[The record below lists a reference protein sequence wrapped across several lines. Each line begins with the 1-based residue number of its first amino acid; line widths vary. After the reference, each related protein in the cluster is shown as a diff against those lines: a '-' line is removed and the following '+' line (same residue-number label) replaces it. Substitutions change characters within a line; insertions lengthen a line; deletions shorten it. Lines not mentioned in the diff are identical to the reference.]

1 MRSKGIAIAGAA
13 LALVGCGST
22 GSTTRTST
30 YTRTVTVTSTNA
42 PAAPTSPA
50 SSGYTTI
57 PGEGTFRV
65 GADFQPGTYTSSPA
79 EAAHHCYWYRLG
91 DLSGTSSGQIASGY
105 TLGPV
110 YVTISST
117 DAAFKTEGCQT
128 WQKVS

>member
-22 GSTTRTST
+22 GNTRAST
-30 YTRTVTVTSTNA
+30 YTKTVTVTTTNA
-42 PAAPTSPA
+42 PPTPTSPA
-50 SSGYTTI
+50 SSAYTTI

-65 GADFQPGTYTSSPA
+65 GADIQAGTYLSSPA
-79 EAAHHCYWYRLG
+79 NADQHCYWYRLR

-105 TLGPV
+105 TLGQV

-128 WQKVS
+128 WQKVG

>member
-22 GSTTRTST
+22 GRSTTST
-30 YTRTVTVTSTNA
+30 YTKTVTFTTTNA

-50 SSGYTTI
+50 STAYTTI

-65 GADFQPGTYTSSPA
+65 GADVQPGTYLSSAA
-79 EAAHHCYWYRLG
+79 EADRHCYWYRLR
-91 DLSGTSSGQIASGY
+91 DLSGTPSGQIASGY